1 MNFFSYIRYQV
12 RKLSVWFLASL
23 ILLSSGSMQLVLH
36 SCPGSGITLFQDCG
50 MHESE
55 NDTQLPDCC
64 KKKYPDATPKNSCG
78 NCEDF
83 FVFSITPK
91 FGSIAEAETGE
102 PPVHTLFQHISQSGE
117 PSLISSARRL
127 QVQRELPPKLKG
139 RLVLHCSWLI

>member
-36 SCPGSGITLFQDCG
+36 SCPGNGITLFQDCG

-55 NDTQLPDCC
+55 SDTQLPECC
-64 KKKYPDATPKNSCG
+64 KKKYPDTTPKNSCG

-91 FGSIAEAETGE
+91 FGSIAEAETE
-102 PPVHTLFQHISQSGE
+102 DPPVILLYQEVSPHGK
-117 PSLISSARRL
+117 PSLVSTAACL
-127 QVQRELPPKLKG
+127 KVQRELPPKLKG